1 MNASLNIFLILI
13 SLTILAACDTGS
25 QNALNREAL
34 QEEMRNREP
43 KKLNEAQ
50 IVNETFE
57 QGRYLSQTAQQ
68 SLLTTLQAAI
78 AREGSVES
86 AIQYCN
92 LQANP
97 LMDSLSEVH
106 KATISRTSLQ
116 LRNPDNSP
124 SELEQQLLEA
134 YHYNAEEGLPLE
146 DNVQQVDQQYML
158 YTKPIVLGSE
168 LCLNCHGK
176 AGKDIRPETLQ
187 RIDSLYPNDQARGYS
202 KGDVRDMW
210 SIRFQRKDI
219 VNAL

>member
-1 MNASLNIFLILI
+1 MKTSANILILLI

-25 QNALNREAL
+25 QNSLNREAL
-34 QEEMRNREP
+34 REEMRNREP
-43 KKLNEAQ
+43 KKLSEAQ
-50 IVNETFE
+50 IVAETFE
-57 QGRYLSQTAQQ
+57 QGRFLSQTAQQ

-78 AREGSVES
+78 AREGIEG

-92 LQANP
+92 LQAYP

-106 KATISRTSLQ
+106 NATISRTSLQ
-116 LRNPDNSP
+116 LRNPDNAP

-168 LCLNCHGK
+168 LCLNCHGEV
-176 AGKDIRPETLQ
+176 GKDIRPETLQ
-187 RIDSLYPNDQARGYS
+187 RIESLYPNDQARGYS
-202 KGDVRDMW
+202 KGDLRGMW

-219 VNAL
+219 INAL